1 MRSLFAPVMFTLM
14 GLTLTGCSNAD
25 PNAAQDNSMTAT
37 APASGEAT
45 TVVERNANNRLKE
58 TLAKNIKGAGIK
70 AEVMDVRAT
79 EVPNL
84 YWVNL
89 KGMAAVYATQDG
101 KYIFQGDLVRLDKD
115 KVHNVSEDLQQVDT
129 KALLDTVDP
138 KTMLIYKA
146 TTPATKA
153 VVYVFTDASCPYC
166 HKLHEHMA
174 EINAKGI
181 ELRYLAWPRGDQ
193 FLPLMNAIWCSED
206 RAAAFDT
213 AVKGLPVNAPQCNNA
228 VMSHQKLGM
237 QIGVN
242 GTPAIYAENGKYL
255 GGYMTASQLAQQLGL

>member
-1 MRSLFAPVMFTLM
+1 MRSLLAPVALTLL
-14 GLTLTGCSNAD
+14 GLTTTACSNAD
-25 PNAAQDNSMTAT
+25 PTKAQDNSMTAT
-37 APASGEAT
+37 APASAEAS

-58 TLAKNIKGAGIK
+58 TLGKNLQAAGIK
-70 AEVMDVRAT
+70 AQVTAVRAT

-84 YWVNL
+84 YWVSL
-89 KGMAAVYATQDG
+89 QGMASVYASQDG
-101 KYIFQGDLVRLDKD
+101 KYIFQGDLVRLDQG
-115 KVHNVSEDLQQVDT
+115 KVHNVSEDLQATDN
-129 KALLDTVDP
+129 KALLAAVDP
-138 KTMLIYKA
+138 RTLITYKA

-166 HKLHEHMA
+166 HKLHEQMA

-181 ELRYLAWPRGDQ
+181 EVHYLAWPRGDQ

-213 AVKGLPVNAPQCNNA
+213 AIKGLPVNAPQCNNA
-228 VMSHQKLGM
+228 VMSHQRLGA

-242 GTPAIYAENGKYL
+242 GTPAIYSETGKYL
-255 GGYMTASQLAQQLGL
+255 GGYMTANQLAQQLGL

>member
-1 MRSLFAPVMFTLM
+1 MRSLFAPVMFALL

-25 PNAAQDNSMTAT
+25 PTPAQDNSMTAT
-37 APASGEAT
+37 APASGEAS

-58 TLAKNIKGAGIK
+58 TLGKNLKAAGIK
-70 AEVMDVRAT
+70 AEITDLRST

-89 KGMAAVYATQDG
+89 KGMASVYASQDG

-115 KVHNVSEDLQQVDT
+115 KVHNVSEDLQQADT
-129 KALLDTVDP
+129 KALLAAVDP
-138 KTMLIYKA
+138 KSMIIYKA
-146 TTPATKA
+146 TTPAPKA

-213 AVKGLPVNAPQCNNA
+213 ANKGMPVNAPQCSNP
-228 VMSHQKLGM
+228 VLSHQRLGA

-242 GTPAIYAENGKYL
+242 GTPAIYNQNGKYL
-255 GGYMTASQLAQQLGL
+255 GGYMTANQLAQQLGL

>member
-1 MRSLFAPVMFTLM
+1 MRSLFAPVVLTLL
-14 GLTLTGCSNAD
+14 GLTITGCSNAD
-25 PNAAQDNSMTAT
+25 PTKAQDNSMTAT
-37 APASGEAT
+37 APATTEAS

-58 TLAKNIKGAGIK
+58 TLAKNLQAAGIK
-70 AEVMDVRAT
+70 AEVTNVRAT

-84 YWVNL
+84 YWITL
-89 KGMAAVYATQDG
+89 KDTSSVYATQDG
-101 KYIFQGDLVRLDKD
+101 KYIFQGDLVRLDKGTM
-115 KVHNVSEDLQQVDT
+115 HNISEDLQSADT
-129 KALLDTVDP
+129 KALLAAVDP
-138 KTMLIYKA
+138 TTLITYKA

-166 HKLHEHMA
+166 HKLHEQMA

-181 ELRYLAWPRGDQ
+181 EVHYLAWPRGEQ

-213 AVKGLPVNAPQCNNA
+213 AIKGLPVNAPQCKNA
-228 VMSHQKLGM
+228 VMNHQRLGA

-242 GTPAIYAENGKYL
+242 GTPAIYGQDGKYL
-255 GGYMTASQLAQQLGL
+255 GGYMTANQLAQHLGL

>member
-14 GLTLTGCSNAD
+14 GLTITGCSNAD
-25 PNAAQDNSMTAT
+25 PTAAQDNSMTAT

-58 TLAKNIKGAGIK
+58 TLAKNIKAAGIK
-70 AEVMDVRAT
+70 AEVTAVRPT
-79 EVPNL
+79 EVSNL
-84 YWVNL
+84 YWVSL
-89 KGMAAVYATQDG
+89 KGMASVYATQDA
-101 KYIFQGDLVRLDKD
+101 KYIFQGDMVRLDKD
-115 KVHNVSEDLQQVDT
+115 KVHNVSEDLQQADT
-129 KALLDTVDP
+129 KALLNTVDP
-138 KTMLIYKA
+138 KTLLVYKA
-146 TTPATKA
+146 TTPAVKA

-166 HKLHEHMA
+166 HKLHEHMS

-181 ELRYLAWPRGDQ
+181 EVRYLAWPRGDQ

-228 VMSHQKLGM
+228 VMSHQALGL

-242 GTPAIYAENGKYL
+242 GTPAIYSESGKYL
-255 GGYMTASQLAQQLGL
+255 GGYMTANQLAERLGL

>member
-1 MRSLFAPVMFTLM
+1 MRSFLAPVAFTLL
-14 GLTLTGCSNAD
+14 GLTITGCSNAD
-25 PNAAQDNSMTAT
+25 PTKSQDNSMTAT

-45 TVVERNANNRLKE
+45 TIVERNANNRLKE
-58 TLAKNIKGAGIK
+58 TLAKNLQAAGIK
-70 AEVMDVRAT
+70 AEVTAVRAT

-84 YWVNL
+84 YWISL
-89 KGMAAVYATQDG
+89 KGMPSVYATQDG
-101 KYIFQGDLVRLDKD
+101 KYVFQGDLVRLDKD
-115 KVHNVSEDLQQVDT
+115 RVHNVSEDLQAIDT
-129 KALLDTVDP
+129 KALLATVDP
-138 KTMLIYKA
+138 QTLITYKA
-146 TTPATKA
+146 STPATKA

-181 ELRYLAWPRGDQ
+181 EVHYLAWPRGDQ

-213 AVKGLPVNAPQCNNA
+213 AIKGLPVNAPQCNNA
-228 VMSHQKLGM
+228 VMTHQKLGV

-242 GTPAIYAENGKYL
+242 GTPAIYAENGKYV
-255 GGYMTASQLAQQLGL
+255 GAYMTASQLAQQLGL